1 MAPTTT
7 SEAPVTTTEAPA
19 VTTEAPTTTVPTQV
33 TTLPITGSDTDN
45 SGLIAFGILASGFAI
60 YLFAKKN
67 K

>member
-7 SEAPVTTTEAPA
+7 SEAPTTTTEAPA
-19 VTTEAPTTTVPTQV
+19 ATTEAPTTTIPTEV
-33 TTLPITGSDTDN
+33 IILPVTGSDTDY
-45 SGLIAFGILASGFAI
+45 SGLIAFGILVSGFAI

>member
-1 MAPTTT
+1 
-7 SEAPVTTTEAPA
+7 V

-33 TTLPITGSDTDN
+33 ITLPVTGSDTDY

>member
-1 MAPTTT
+1 
-7 SEAPVTTTEAPA
+7 

-33 TTLPITGSDTDN
+33 ITLPITGSDTDN